1 MGAETPARRL
11 LQCTALHN
19 SPLHFR
25 AHASAEPTPTRWLVN
40 GISRSIRI
48 PISSLHARL
57 TPIKLYRRH
66 CLVVWSKLGCGMNIV
81 IKGDGVA
88 AYCSLRLLKR
98 AGHRAMLAP
107 TERPRLPAIMLGDA
121 SLALIRDVFDRP
133 DLIGICRESSVEL
146 WLGRKTLKPLPL
158 EHSAVVVSEEYLLDN
173 LRLNLPMDDAEAPPD
188 ADWTIFASRPLP
200 HGAAEQRFGTR
211 VASAARVRLKDERDS
226 AACWIESL
234 EDGWL
239 FLIPD
244 TSESGWL
251 LSVGQGPETL
261 LGRSRIIAERIESC
275 APASGEF
282 PACPRILSPLGES
295 GWLACGT
302 AAMAFD
308 PICGDGTAH
317 AIREAILASAVIRA
331 IAEGENSTELI
342 AHFQARL
349 TAGFQRHLALCQEF
363 YRSGYGGDW
372 WGLRTKRFGARIA
385 VVRERVRESSSIS
398 LPTRWF

>member
-1 MGAETPARRL
+1 MVE
-11 LQCTALHN
+11 
-19 SPLHFR
+19 
-25 AHASAEPTPTRWLVN
+25 V
-40 GISRSIRI
+40 
-48 PISSLHARL
+48 
-57 TPIKLYRRH
+57 
-66 CLVVWSKLGCGMNIV
+66 GCAMNIV

-88 AYCSLRLLKR
+88 AYCSLRLLKM
-98 AGHRAMLAP
+98 AGHRAMLAR

-133 DLIGICRESSVEL
+133 DLFRNLPRIQRRIVAWEKNAE
-146 WLGRKTLKPLPL
+146 PLPL

-173 LRLNLPMDDAEAPPD
+173 LRLDLPMNDAEAPPD

-200 HGAAEQRFGTR
+200 HGATEKRFGTR

-226 AACWIESL
+226 TACWIESL

-282 PACPRILSPLGES
+282 PACPRILSPLGET

-331 IAEGENSTELI
+331 IAGGENSTELI
-342 AHFQARL
+342 AHYQARL

-363 YRSGYGGDW
+363 YRSGYGGAW
-372 WGLRTKRFGARIA
+372 WDSELNALERGLQWCANEYVNHPQFRYQLDGFELK
-385 VVRERVRESSSIS
+385 S
-398 LPTRWF
+398 LG